1 MYSHLYLGNNQRVY
15 TWEDD
20 EWMVKGQYELAIH
33 NDEEVIWSK
42 VDGDHITRI
51 LIVHRSLK
59 FIIRNYFKYC
69 FLEYLS

>member
-20 EWMVKGQYELAIH
+20 EWMVKGRYELAIR

-42 VDGDHITRI
+42 VDGDHITQI
-51 LIVHRSLK
+51 LIVGLLNLLSE
-59 FIIRNYFKYC
+59 IILNIV
-69 FLEYLS
+69 S

>member
-42 VDGDHITRI
+42 VDGDHITQI
-51 LIVHRSLK
+51 LIVGLLNLLSE
-59 FIIRNYFKYC
+59 IILNIV
-69 FLEYLS
+69 S